1 MKASDSP
8 IDEPLVIV
16 EDMQEAPAQVEE
28 VAEAIEEAVE
38 EAEACCECKY
48 AAALDLIGAAIEALA
63 EVAKDD
69 QIAKDSIANLGV
81 VMLDL
86 KGTC

>member
-1 MKASDSP
+1 MKITKKQSQPVTAS
-8 IDEPLVIV
+8 
-16 EDMQEAPAQVEE
+16 EE
-28 VAEAIEEAVE
+28 VAVVEVPVVDETAVEVPVEVAPCKYECAINLISEAIE
-38 EAEACCECKY
+38 C
-48 AAALDLIGAAIEALA
+48 LA
-63 EVAKDD
+63 EIAKDD

>member
-1 MKASDSP
+1 MKANSSSKK
-8 IDEPLVIV
+8 IQANDEEIV
-16 EDMQEAPAQVEE
+16 LIQQEAVPEVVEELAEE
-28 VAEAIEEAVE
+28 VATCCCKYESAIE
-38 EAEACCECKY
+38 
-48 AAALDLIGAAIEALA
+48 LISAAIESLA
-63 EVAKDD
+63 EIAKDD